1 MAWLQSNN
9 ENPGMATTENDRQVT
24 RTKRLISKFYMI
36 ILGHFD
42 DSDFISLSFKQFDV
56 KKDQYFKNIMQ
67 SYAYF
72 NLKNYAKLGKPVD
85 KER

>member
-1 MAWLQSNN
+1 MTDLQILYDN
-9 ENPGMATTENDRQVT
+9 
-24 RTKRLISKFYMI
+24 LI
-36 ILGHFD
+36 ILGHLD
-42 DSDFISLSFKQFDV
+42 DSDFISLSFKQFEV
-56 KKDQYFKNIMQ
+56 IKDQYFKNIMQ

>member
-1 MAWLQSNN
+1 MAWLQSSIT
-9 ENPGMATTENDRQVT
+9 NPGVATIENDREVT

-36 ILGHFD
+36 ILGHLD
-42 DSDFISLSFKQFDV
+42 DSDFISLSFKQFEV
-56 KKDQYFKNIMQ
+56 IKDQYFKNIMQ